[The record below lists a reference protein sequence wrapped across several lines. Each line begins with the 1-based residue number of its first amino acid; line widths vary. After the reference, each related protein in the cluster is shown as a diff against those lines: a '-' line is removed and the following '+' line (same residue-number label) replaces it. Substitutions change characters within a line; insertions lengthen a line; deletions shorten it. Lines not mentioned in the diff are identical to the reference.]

1 MLQRSSHAQPRRSKA
16 MSTTS
21 TALMT
26 AEELMNLPDDNLR
39 HELIN
44 GELIIMPLPKAPH
57 GRAVMRLGAPLTQFV
72 LDRDLGEVYDHSGY
86 QLTVNPDTV
95 LGPDIAFISK
105 QRLKESGDPE
115 GYWQGPPDLAVEV
128 RSPGD
133 RRGKVNKKVSL
144 WLGSGTR
151 QVWIVEPKHRT
162 VTVYR
167 SETDATTFSGSDYL
181 EAQDLFPG
189 FRLSLDRIF
198 GPTPGIVEDN

>member
-1 MLQRSSHAQPRRSKA
+1 

-44 GELIIMPLPKAPH
+44 GELIKMPLPKLPH
-57 GRAVMRLGAPLTQFV
+57 GQVALQLGAALVQFV
-72 LDRDLGEVYDHSGY
+72 WDHELGAVYDHCGF

-95 LGPDIAFISK
+95 LGPDVAFISK
-105 QRLKESGDPE
+105 QRLKEAGEVE

-133 RRGKVNKKVSL
+133 RRGKVNKKISQ
-144 WLGSGTR
+144 WLGFGAK
-151 QVWIVEPKHRT
+151 QVWIVEPKHRI
-162 VTVYR
+162 VTIYR
-167 SETDATTFSGSDYL
+167 SETDTTTFSNSDFL
-181 EAQDLFPG
+181 ESQDLFPG

-198 GPTPGIVEDN
+198 GPTPGIAKERN